1 MFSHQCYVQVD
12 DASGRFVASVSAG
25 LSGLLGKNREH
36 SILSMPAFFFF
47 FPVLK
52 STGSRFEGFV
62 NDEFT
67 TLIPVNDRIFSTSID
82 LTYTFKPFTVHHK
95 MSWEGIPIP
104 VREEEE
110 EEGGVWDEDVA
121 SQVRKTTMEVFAMDD
136 SASVQVSVALHE
148 LREREDEAYDSRRHC
163 TKWDN
168 GLSQKTGVFRMY
180 SIHCRINIIYQWT

>member
-1 MFSHQCYVQVD
+1 M
-12 DASGRFVASVSAG
+12 SAG
-25 LSGLLGKNREH
+25 LSGLLGKNREL

-67 TLIPVNDRIFSTSID
+67 TLIPVHDRIFSTSID

-110 EEGGVWDEDVA
+110 EEEEEGGVWDEHVA
-121 SQVRKTTMEVFAMDD
+121 SRVRKTTMEVFAMDD

-148 LREREDEAYDSRRHC
+148 LRERERMKCMIPGDVVPNGTTGYRRKQGYSGC
-163 TKWDN
+163 TVYIAEST
-168 GLSQKTGVFRMY
+168 LYTGGHE
-180 SIHCRINIIYQWT
+180 ICGIG